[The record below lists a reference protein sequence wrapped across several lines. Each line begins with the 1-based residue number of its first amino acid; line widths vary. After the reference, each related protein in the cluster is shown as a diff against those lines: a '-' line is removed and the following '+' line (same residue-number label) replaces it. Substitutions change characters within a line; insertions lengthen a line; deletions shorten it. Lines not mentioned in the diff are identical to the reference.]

1 MSAISNSLIK
11 INSYNTRY
19 STRYLSTN
27 ITTPTTREALRKKL
41 AEESDD
47 KESDDK
53 EIKHLGS
60 KKTIPK
66 PSWLKAEAP
75 TGENYIKL
83 RNTVRKL
90 KLATVC
96 EEAKCPNIGECWV
109 RLHLHDLYDNISL
122 IICFLLTG
130 WS

>member
-1 MSAISNSLIK
+1 MSAISNSLMK

-19 STRYLSTN
+19 SRRFLSTN
-27 ITTPTTREALRKKL
+27 ITTPTTREVLRKKL
-41 AEESDD
+41 AEEND
-47 KESDDK
+47 KKIDDK

-109 RLHLHDLYDNISL
+109 RLHFLLCNIKVISL
-122 IICFLLTG
+122 LHPAFY
-130 WS
+130 